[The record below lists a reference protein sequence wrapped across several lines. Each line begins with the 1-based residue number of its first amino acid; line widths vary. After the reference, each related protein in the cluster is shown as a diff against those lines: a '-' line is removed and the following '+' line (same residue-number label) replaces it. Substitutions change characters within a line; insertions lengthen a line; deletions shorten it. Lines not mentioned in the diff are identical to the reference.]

1 MRNLTD
7 SQDVPRFGVIEE
19 PNSTKGKLMKSDNLL
34 TDSVAHTVT
43 AIEAIANSMLID
55 DERSVVLMFSSE
67 VGTER
72 YRVFVI
78 EHDTTIEGRPC
89 IAEYWMADPMIDD
102 NLSTAARN
110 VVSAVLNRSHK
121 AAAAHKAP
129 PAKRTLNPCYC
140 DSAYHPKG
148 C

>member
-1 MRNLTD
+1 
-7 SQDVPRFGVIEE
+7 
-19 PNSTKGKLMKSDNLL
+19 MKSDSLL
-34 TDSVAHTVT
+34 TDSIAHTVT
-43 AIEAIANSMLID
+43 AIESIANSMLID

-78 EHDTTIEGRPC
+78 EHDTTTEGRPC

-110 VVSAVLNRSHK
+110 VVSTVLNRNLK
-121 AAAAHKAP
+121 VVAATPMRHTPK
-129 PAKRTLNPCYC
+129 LLPCYC